1 MNNIFILLAAGKGKR
16 FGSKIP
22 KQYTIYKD
30 KMLFEH
36 SLHKAIQSHLFK
48 KIILVINKSHEK
60 YLKNYKKKNIKI
72 IYGGNERYKS
82 STIAIKFLKKY
93 KPKNVFIHDAARP
106 DFTLNLL
113 KKLNKE
119 LKKKNNVVPYVK
131 EENSVKLKKKNKFI
145 NLDRDK
151 IYLTQ
156 TPQCFN
162 FNFISKLIYNNK
174 GGFTDES
181 SLILDNNQKI
191 NFIKGEKLNSKIT
204 NNKNVNHEKIKYGIG
219 FDVHRLVK
227 NRKLYLGGILIKS
240 KLGTLGHSDGD
251 PILHSVTDSILGASG
266 MNDIGQKFSDKKS
279 KFKNIRS
286 TILLKK
292 VMEEIKLKNIF
303 INNIDINVIT
313 EYPKIY
319 KHKKKIIDS
328 ICKICKIK
336 KNQINLK
343 GKTAE
348 KLGIIGKEKAIACEV
363 ITSIKFHDR

>member
-22 KQYTIYKD
+22 KQYTIYRN

-36 SLHKAIQSHLFK
+36 SVHKAKQSHLFR
-48 KIILVINKSHEK
+48 KIILVIQKNHKK
-60 YLKNYKKKNIKI
+60 YLKNYNKKNIKV
-72 IYGGNERYKS
+72 IYGGSERYKS
-82 STIAIKFLKKY
+82 SMIAIKYLSKY
-93 KPKNVFIHDAARP
+93 KPKNIFIHDAARP
-106 DFTLNLL
+106 NFTLNLL
-113 KKLNKE
+113 KKLNKRLE
-119 LKKKNNVVPYVK
+119 NRSNAIPYVN
-131 EENSVKLKKKNKFI
+131 EENSVKLKKGNQFT

-151 IYLTQ
+151 VYLTQ

-162 FNFISKLIYNNK
+162 FKFISKLICNNNSEY
-174 GGFTDES
+174 TDES
-181 SLILDNNQKI
+181 SLILNNRQRI
-191 NFIKGEKLNSKIT
+191 NFVKGEKFNSKIT
-204 NNKNVNHEKIKYGIG
+204 NKINENFDKIRYGIG

-227 NRKLYLGGILIKS
+227 SRKLYLGGILIKS

-251 PILHSVTDSILGASG
+251 PILHSITDSILGASG
-266 MNDIGQKFSDKKS
+266 MHDIGQKFSDKKA

-319 KHKKKIIDS
+319 KHKKKIINN
-328 ICKICKIK
+328 ICKICNIK